1 MHAGLPYSRVNS
13 SVPLVCRHDLSNP
26 RGRACRPSG
35 KQSGED
41 GILSGVVPVY
51 VYCPAFSVS
60 VSLGV
65 LSRHACRLATQP
77 LCKPRTVGPGR
88 TLAVRVDRAY
98 SSLPTS
104 SPAPSVIAD

>member
-1 MHAGLPYSRVNS
+1 MYAGLPYSRVNS

-51 VYCPAFSVS
+51 LYCPAFSVG

-65 LSRHACRLATQP
+65 YSKHACRQAAQP
-77 LCKPRTVGPGR
+77 LSTPGNIGPG
-88 TLAVRVDRAY
+88 
-98 SSLPTS
+98 
-104 SPAPSVIAD
+104 